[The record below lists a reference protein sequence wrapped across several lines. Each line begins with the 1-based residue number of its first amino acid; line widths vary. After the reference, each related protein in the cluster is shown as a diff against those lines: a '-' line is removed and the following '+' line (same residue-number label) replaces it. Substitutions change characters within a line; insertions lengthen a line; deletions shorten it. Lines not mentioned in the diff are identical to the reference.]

1 MKNVFCLVPL
11 EVKESLHA
19 IAQDNGK
26 PVSHIVRDYLDN
38 IADAPPI
45 AERNFRARIVV
56 KLDDARIAKLA
67 ALSRATNTNLS
78 EVFRSIIIKG
88 VKNG

>member
-1 MKNVFCLVPL
+1 MSCC
-11 EVKESLHA
+11 
-19 IAQDNGK
+19 Q
-26 PVSHIVRDYLDN
+26 VRDYLVILCFYLFELGVDFSHHLLDN

-88 VKNG
+88 VSNG